1 MRIPMRMTVISAVIT
16 VLCCAML
23 LTGLP
28 SSTPTVKASSHR
40 EAPLIIRDPLADNTD
55 VYFFVSPDRPEMAT
69 VIANFVPFQEPNGG
83 PNFYPF
89 DDNVLYQVRFDNDGD
104 AVLDIALEFRFR
116 TQVINPETFLYTTN
130 RVDPNTLAGLNVRQT
145 YSVTAVVVSSPRNV
159 SPRTFNRFLLA
170 DNLPTPPNNVGPR
183 STPNYETNYAERAIR
198 NVPFAGTSGIN
209 FFAGQRDE
217 GFYVDLGSAFDLF
230 GLRPLNPAHIIPL
243 PTESGRDGLA
253 GFNVNTIALQFPIQ
267 LLTNNGTRPTDT
279 ASPAA
284 IVGVYATASRPRTTV
299 LGTND
304 TMSGGADNRGTSSSN
319 FNDCNGGAPSAT
331 CVQVSRL
338 ANPLVNELFIPIGA
352 TFFTNTP
359 ENDKDRYNATLPA
372 QDTERI
378 NFIRGDT
385 RDIEPVALIN
395 ALYPPVFDAPTRGR
409 NDLVRVYLTGVPGAT
424 RPAVQNDP
432 NDPSA
437 GPGAV
442 PAELM
447 RLNLAVPPVAPGG
460 AGYSRLGVIAGD
472 LSGYPNG
479 RRVGDDVTDITL
491 RVAAGVLLTGTAC
504 AGGTASCNQAPN
516 NALTDGV
523 DGNDRPYRTT
533 FPYLASPFSG
543 YDSPHSRTP
552 TP

>member
-1 MRIPMRMTVISAVIT
+1 MRISTRMTAICAVIT

-28 SSTPTVKASSHR
+28 FTSPTVQASSHR

-55 VYFFVSPDRPEMAT
+55 VYFFRSPDRPEMAT
-69 VIANFVPFQEPNGG
+69 VIANFIPFQEPAGG

-116 TQVINPETFLYTTN
+116 TQVVNPDSFLYTTN

-159 SPRTFNRFLLA
+159 TPRTFNRFLLA

-183 STPNYETNYAERAIR
+183 STPNYETDYAERAIR
-198 NVPFAGTSGIN
+198 NVPFAGTTGIN

-217 GFYVDLGSAFDLF
+217 GFFADNGSVFDLI
-230 GLRPLNPAHIIPL
+230 GLRPINSLHTIQLANEA
-243 PTESGRDGLA
+243 GKDAFA
-253 GFNVNTIALQFPIQ
+253 GFNVNTIALQFPIE
-267 LLTNNGTRPTDT
+267 LLTNNGTRPTDPT
-279 ASPAA
+279 SPAA

-299 LGTND
+299 LGSSAD
-304 TMSGGADNRGTSSSN
+304 TRSGTISDTFAADCG
-319 FNDCNGGAPSAT
+319 GGAPSST

-338 ANPLVNELFIPIGA
+338 ANPLVNELFIPQGA
-352 TFFTNTP
+352 SLTTP

-372 QDTERI
+372 QDAERI

-385 RDIEPVALIN
+385 RDIEPVALLN
-395 ALYPPVFDAPTRGR
+395 MLYPALNDAPTRGR

-432 NDPSA
+432 MDPTA

-442 PAELM
+442 PADLM
-447 RLNLAVPPVAPGG
+447 RLNLAVAPRAQG
-460 AGYSRLGVIAGD
+460 ASGASRLGVIGGD
-472 LSGYPNG
+472 NSGYPNG
-479 RRVGDDVTDITL
+479 RRVFDDVADITL
-491 RVAAGVLLTGTAC
+491 RVAAGVLLTGNQC
-504 AGGTASCNQAPN
+504 AGGTMPCNASPN
-516 NALTDGV
+516 NALSDGI
-523 DGNDRPYRTT
+523 DGNDRAFRTT
-533 FPYLASPFSG
+533 FPYLASPTSG
-543 YDSPHSRTP
+543 YDSVHSTTSNRTP
-552 TP
+552 QP

>member
-1 MRIPMRMTVISAVIT
+1 MRIPLRMTAISAVIT
-16 VLCCAML
+16 VLCFAL
-23 LTGLP
+23 LLIGLP
-28 SSTPTVKASSHR
+28 FSTPIVQATSHR

-55 VYFFVSPDRPEMAT
+55 VYFFVSPDRPDMAT
-69 VIANFVPFQEPNGG
+69 VIANWVPFQEPAGG

-89 DDNVLYQVRFDNDGD
+89 DDNVLYQMRFDNDGD

-116 TQVINPETFLYTTN
+116 TQVVNPDSFLYTNNT
-130 RVDPNTLAGLNVRQT
+130 VDPNTLAGLNVRQT
-145 YSVTAVVVSSPRNV
+145 YTVTASVVSSPRNV
-159 SPRTFNRFLLA
+159 TPRTFSRFVLA
-170 DNLPTPPNNVGPR
+170 ENLRTPPNNVGPR
-183 STPNYETNYAERAIR
+183 STPNYEANYAERAISSI
-198 NVPFAGTSGIN
+198 PFAGLNIN

-217 GFYVDLGSAFDLF
+217 GFFFDIGSGFDLF
-230 GLRPLNPAHIIPL
+230 GLRPLNSAHLIPL
-243 PTESGRDGLA
+243 PNETGKDGLA
-253 GFNVNTIALQFPIQ
+253 GFNVNSIAMQIPMQ
-267 LLTNNGTRPTDT
+267 LLTNNGLRPT
-279 ASPAA
+279 SPTDANA
-284 IVGVYATASRPRTTV
+284 IIGVYATSSRPRTLV

-304 TMSGGADNRGTSSSN
+304 TASGGADNRGTISN
-319 FNDCNGGAPSAT
+319 NFSDCDAGAPSAT

-338 ANPLVNELFIPIGA
+338 ANPLVNELFIPQGA
-352 TFFTNTP
+352 SLTTP

-395 ALYPPVFDAPTRGR
+395 LLYPPVFDAPTRGR

-432 NDPSA
+432 MDPTA

-442 PAELM
+442 PGDLM

-472 LSGYPNG
+472 NSGYPNG
-479 RRVGDDVTDITL
+479 RRVADDVADITL
-491 RVAAGVLLTGTAC
+491 RVAAGILLPGNAC
-504 AGGTASCNQAPN
+504 ANGTASCNQAPN

-523 DGNDRPYRTT
+523 DNNDKVFRAS
-533 FPYLASPFSG
+533 FPYLASPTSG
-543 YDSPHSRTP
+543 YDSPHSRP
-552 TP
+552 AAPPQ